1 VRPKLEKKMNKEST
15 YYVQMNAYLAV
26 VFVENIQTDELC
38 HYVGEGSDPSGNV
51 QLLGKKHFSR
61 HGTSHGRGWH
71 KERKHYSRER
81 STAIDAD
88 D

>member
-1 VRPKLEKKMNKEST
+1 
-15 YYVQMNAYLAV
+15 MNAYLAV
-26 VFVENIQTDELC
+26 VLVENIHTDELC
-38 HYVGEGSDPSGNV
+38 HYVGEGGEPSGDV
-51 QLLGKKHFSR
+51 KLLGKEHVG
-61 HGTSHGRGWH
+61 HLGTSHGRGRGRRH